1 MKPRFRFLAALF
13 ALTALVLLQGE
24 VLWASSSCAGGMEM
38 EMEMGMDAPA
48 TAHPDT
54 HAPDHRTDAPP
65 CPLMPSGA
73 ASCVAA
79 ALMLPSGDAPPPGA
93 PEHELAIAASDHA
106 KDLLLA
112 VSLLRPPRA

>member
-24 VLWASSSCAGGMEM
+24 VLWASSSCASDM

-48 TAHPDT
+48 AAHPDT
-54 HAPDHRTDAPP
+54 HAPDRGTEAPP

-79 ALMLPSGDAPPPGA
+79 ALMLPSADAPPPGA
-93 PEHELAIAASDHA
+93 PEPELAVAASDHA